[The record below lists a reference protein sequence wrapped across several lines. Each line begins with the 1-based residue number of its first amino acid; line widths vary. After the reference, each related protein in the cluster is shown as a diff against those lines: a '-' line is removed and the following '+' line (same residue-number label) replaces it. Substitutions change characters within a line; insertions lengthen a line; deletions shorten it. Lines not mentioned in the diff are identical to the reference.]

1 MSNIA
6 RNHHYIPQSY
16 LRGFLDLSLKKEQ
29 LHVIDKIER
38 RHFVTSPRNVGSQRD
53 FNRVEIPGMPIDEL
67 EKRFAQID
75 GEVARVLKYIV
86 KNKILPE
93 DTDMGLLIN
102 FVASLL
108 GRNPQIRS
116 NMADA
121 TTEIIKQMVT
131 SLVSSRA
138 VVTEYED
145 MKRFVEEDR
154 YHINLRGHHLK
165 YESDAIRDVI
175 LPHLSQRKWSLL
187 IAEEDTSDFVCSDHP
202 ALLVCTNPPD
212 NPYHPD
218 TCPGLGTRNTEL
230 TMPLNHRMALAAN
243 FENRSYIGA
252 VNERTVA
259 VINARTIHSPAR
271 WIYCSNLAFKFL
283 DNEEVKSGGDLVD

>member
-53 FNRVEIPGMPIDEL
+53 FNRVDIPGMPIDAL
-67 EKRFAQID
+67 EKRFAEID

-86 KNKILPE
+86 KNKTLPE

-121 TTEIIKQMVT
+121 ITEIIKQMV
-131 SLVSSRA
+131 
-138 VVTEYED
+138 
-145 MKRFVEEDR
+145 RFVEEDR
-154 YHINLRGHHLK
+154 YHINLRGYHLK
-165 YESDAIRDVI
+165 CESDAIQDVI
-175 LPHLSQRKWSLL
+175 FPFLSHRKWSLL
-187 IAEEDTSDFVCSDHP
+187 ITEEGTSDFVCSDHP

-230 TMPLNHRMALAAN
+230 TMPLNHRMALATN

-252 VNERTVA
+252 VGDRTVA